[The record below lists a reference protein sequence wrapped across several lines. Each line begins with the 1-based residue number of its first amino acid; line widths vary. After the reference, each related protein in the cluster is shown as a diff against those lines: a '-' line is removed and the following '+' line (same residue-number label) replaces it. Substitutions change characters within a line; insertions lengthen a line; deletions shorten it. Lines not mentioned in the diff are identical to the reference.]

1 MDDCPIIARARKIAK
16 EEGRRESAHVARKRD
31 KESDEDEWYSDVH
44 ENGFIVT
51 HVKLAFTAAI
61 VQGLGDYDVLLG
73 NQATRPIF
81 KNNNLHTNIRK
92 SKEKVSFDGIGGTV
106 MTDTVGDFSEF
117 GEVYYSDQ
125 KSPLIYYP
133 IVTLGDAKTRDFSY
147 HMMMSW
153 GHSQQ

>member
-1 MDDCPIIARARKIAK
+1 
-16 EEGRRESAHVARKRD
+16 
-31 KESDEDEWYSDVH
+31 
-44 ENGFIVT
+44 
-51 HVKLAFTAAI
+51 
-61 VQGLGDYDVLLG
+61 
-73 NQATRPIF
+73 
-81 KNNNLHTNIRK
+81 
-92 SKEKVSFDGIGGTV
+92 

-125 KSPLIYYP
+125 KSLLIYYP